1 MAEEELHDI
10 VDIEEVEPKS
20 VHIRNNWEDES
31 SPGSSASGRRY
42 TITYSLPIKVSKT
55 WQYMFQRPDPR
66 SGVVHQISFTF
77 SEDGKEVSTT
87 LDNEPAP
94 ELLLVLKNYVDRANR
109 RWQAYKEGAVE
120 SVSEEERLL
129 RKLKGQK

>member
-10 VDIEEVEPKS
+10 VDIDEVEPKS
-20 VHIRNNWEDES
+20 VYIRNNWEDES
-31 SPGSSASGRRY
+31 SPGSSASGKKY
-42 TITYSLPIKVSKT
+42 TITYRLPIKVSKT

-77 SEDGKEVSTT
+77 SENGKEVSTT
-87 LDNEPAP
+87 LDSEPAP

-109 RWQAYKEGAVE
+109 
-120 SVSEEERLL
+120 
-129 RKLKGQK
+129 

>member
-10 VDIEEVEPKS
+10 VDIDKVEPKS
-20 VHIRNNWEDES
+20 VHIRDNWEDDFS
-31 SPGSSASGRRY
+31 QGKKKY

-94 ELLLVLKNYVDRANR
+94 ELLLVLKSYVDRANR

-120 SVSEEERLL
+120 NISEEERLL
-129 RKLKGQK
+129 RKLKEQK

>member
-1 MAEEELHDI
+1 MGEEEFHDI

-31 SPGSSASGRRY
+31 SLGKKKY

-109 RWQAYKEGAVE
+109 RWRVYKEAAVE
-120 SVSEEERLL
+120 DVSDEERLL
-129 RKLKGQK
+129 RKLKEQR